1 VIKQTFSINKS
12 TGIQQLLTF
21 IKKYF
26 EIKNILPPVKT
37 ITRKLNLSE
46 PELYT
51 MILQLENMGNFERK
65 IYQTYIKKTRDYKES
80 KNVKKLI
87 PEIKAL
93 KLLFL
98 KSVIFIIGCI
108 SLFLSI
114 YFTYLWFINILTP
127 VKSFFL
133 STAMVGFSVT
143 AFEIIILF
151 RRNKQTVF
159 AVLFSILWF
168 VVLCFSMSTSLSGQ
182 LNLEFEKLAQETERG
197 IDTNNSRQ
205 LFDTYSAQVQDL
217 KTELNSKREERLKLK
232 SFLSEITNYNEQKQS
247 YKDLNYRI
255 ISKNK
260 DIQSLRSDIK
270 VLESKKEGL
279 LLKNVNLKKRDQ
291 LNFFT
296 WLSDLFGVSAQVFR
310 FILFLAPAL
319 FLDIIAPLSFAI
331 VLFFKEK
338 D

>member
-1 VIKQTFSINKS
+1 
-12 TGIQQLLTF
+12 
-21 IKKYF
+21 
-26 EIKNILPPVKT
+26 
-37 ITRKLNLSE
+37 
-46 PELYT
+46 